1 MTTVEIIR
9 NNLIDKILMI
19 SNEEYL
25 LALNEL
31 ISTPSDGDQYVYL
44 TKEQEMMLEMSED
57 DIKNS
62 RTISQDNLQI
72 KTKKWLKNKSPY

>member
-1 MTTVEIIR
+1 MTTVDIIR

-31 ISTPSDGDQYVYL
+31 ISAPSDGDQHVYL

-57 DIKNS
+57 DIKNG
-62 RTISQDNLQI
+62 RTISQDDLQI
-72 KTKKWLKNKSPY
+72 KTKKWLESKSPC